1 MRVAAMTEATVQITR
16 YPNRRFYTRTE
27 SRYVSLEEI
36 EQMVRD
42 GKQVEIRDSQTDED
56 LTATV
61 LTRIIMDRQPEKM
74 RLFPIDMLHVI
85 VRSNDVM
92 SEFLRDYF
100 RHALPYL
107 DYLQR
112 HNPAVSIVQPVHWVK
127 AWLDGIAPRKANETS
142 RPTSTTAAPLEQR
155 IAELEERIRQL
166 ESGQPQP
173 PSSHEPVPKEA
184 GM

>member
-1 MRVAAMTEATVQITR
+1 MVVPMTETPVQITR
-16 YPNRRFYTRTE
+16 YPNRRFYTRSE

-36 EQMVRD
+36 EEMVRQ
-42 GKQVEIRDSQTDED
+42 GKQVEIRESQTDED

-85 VRSNDVM
+85 VRSNDVV
-92 SEFLRDYF
+92 SGFLRDYF

-112 HNPAVSIVQPVHWVK
+112 HNPALSMVQPVHWVK
-127 AWLDGIAPRKANETS
+127 AWLDGIAPRKANESS
-142 RPTSTTAAPLEQR
+142 RPTSGAAVPVEQR

-166 ESGQPQP
+166 ESGQSQP
-173 PSSHEPVPKEA
+173 PSSHEPEPNEA

>member
-1 MRVAAMTEATVQITR
+1 MPDAPVQITR
-16 YPNRRFYTRTE
+16 YPNRRFYTRSE

-56 LTATV
+56 LTGPV

-74 RLFPIDMLHVI
+74 RLFPIDMLHCI
-85 VRSNDVM
+85 LRSNDVM
-92 SEFLRDYF
+92 SDFLRDYF
-100 RHALPYL
+100 QHALPYL

-112 HNPAVSIVQPVHWVK
+112 HNPAVTMVQPMHWIK
-127 AWLDGIAPRKANETS
+127 AWLDGIVPRKPNTE
-142 RPTSTTAAPLEQR
+142 PPPPEENAPLGRR

-166 ESGQPQP
+166 ETSGAERKSAEGPSAHGQP
-173 PSSHEPVPKEA
+173 
-184 GM
+184 

>member
-1 MRVAAMTEATVQITR
+1 MPEATIQITR
-16 YPNRRFYTRTE
+16 YPNRRFYTRSE

-36 EQMVRD
+36 EEMVRQ

-56 LTATV
+56 LTAMI

-85 VRSNDVM
+85 LRSNDVI

-112 HNPAVSIVQPVHWVK
+112 HNPAMSMVQPVHWVK
-127 AWLDGIAPRKANETS
+127 AWLDGITPRKAGAS
-142 RPTSTTAAPLEQR
+142 GAAPSDAAAPLDRR

-166 ESGQPQP
+166 ESGQSQP
-173 PSSHEPVPKEA
+173 PSSGEPASKESR
-184 GM
+184 M